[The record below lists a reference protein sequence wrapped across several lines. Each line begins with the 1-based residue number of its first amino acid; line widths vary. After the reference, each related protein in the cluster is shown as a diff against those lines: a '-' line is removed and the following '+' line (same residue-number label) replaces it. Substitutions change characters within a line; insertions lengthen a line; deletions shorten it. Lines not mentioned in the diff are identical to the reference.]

1 MGFAKSHDKRRR
13 RRLFRER
20 NAMPKGRF
28 FNGDRRFDRIR
39 RGGLLVSGMEA
50 DATLKLVNTL
60 LRKPRV

>member
-1 MGFAKSHDKRRR
+1 
-13 RRLFRER
+13 
-20 NAMPKGRF
+20 MPKGRF